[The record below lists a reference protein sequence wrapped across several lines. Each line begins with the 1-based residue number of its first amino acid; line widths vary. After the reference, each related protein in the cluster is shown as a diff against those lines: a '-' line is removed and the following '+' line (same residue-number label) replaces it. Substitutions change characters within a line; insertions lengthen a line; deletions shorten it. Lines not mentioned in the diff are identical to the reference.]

1 MGTKPTTPILQIAA
15 AAVLLVVFA
24 NPLRADDTD
33 TIPGTIPG
41 TIPDTIQTESPFPP
55 LPAVASAQTGH
66 LTWLEHEMILGVVPL
81 LAILAIGAAFW
92 PVVPRRGDPREILER
107 PADIPPLRPL
117 PTRMIR
123 F

>member
-1 MGTKPTTPILQIAA
+1 
-15 AAVLLVVFA
+15 
-24 NPLRADDTD
+24 
-33 TIPGTIPG
+33 
-41 TIPDTIQTESPFPP
+41 
-55 LPAVASAQTGH
+55 
-66 LTWLEHEMILGVVPL
+66 MILGVVPL